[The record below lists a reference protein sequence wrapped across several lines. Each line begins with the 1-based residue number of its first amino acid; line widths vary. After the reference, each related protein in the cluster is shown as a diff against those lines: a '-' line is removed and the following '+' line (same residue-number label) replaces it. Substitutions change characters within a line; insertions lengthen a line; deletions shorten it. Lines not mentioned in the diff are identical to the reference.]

1 MREPSM
7 GIEPSEGKKGRS
19 FIEEVQDRSGE
30 NIRLC
35 YQCLKCT
42 AGCPTAP
49 YMDFNPNA
57 IVRMIQWGLKQ
68 EVLESK
74 AIWLCVSCE
83 ACGTRCP
90 NDIDIGLLM
99 DTLREMSLEEG
110 SQAREKGIVTLHNA
124 LMESIRRGGRV
135 HEATMMVEYKL
146 RSGDYWT
153 DLVSGLKLIMKG
165 KFPLLP
171 RRIKGMDSIREIYRK
186 AQKKVGEGG

>member
-7 GIEPSEGKKGRS
+7 GIEPSEGKKGCS

-110 SQAREKGIVTLHNA
+110 YQAREKGIVTLHNA
-124 LMESIRRGGRV
+124 FMESIRRGGRV